1 MSSIRCHEPLTRD
14 KINIFV
20 ANGYRRGNLKLPLGM
35 QG

>member
-1 MSSIRCHEPLTRD
+1 MSSISCHEPLTRD

-20 ANGYRRGNLKLPLGM
+20 TGIFEDILKLPLGM